1 MTQDDAIDSLSLLG
15 DGESFK
21 EELCSMIER
30 TQMFKHFTRAEIEA
44 LSRYTRAYGV
54 EAGKVIFKEG
64 QKAAYLCIISE
75 GRVDVLKQNED
86 RENKK
91 VNTIRE
97 GRSFGEM
104 AVIDDMPHSAT
115 TVAAGP
121 VRLVMITKQKLEQMT
136 RDNPALGVR
145 VLWELAKLM
154 SLRLRQ
160 TTGTLVDRL

>member
-1 MTQDDAIDSLSLLG
+1 MAQDPTIDYLELLG

-21 EELCSMIER
+21 QELCSMIER
-30 TQMFKHFTRAEIEA
+30 TQMFKEFTRAEIEA
-44 LSRYTRAYGV
+44 LARYARAYGV

-75 GRVDVLKQNED
+75 GKVDVLKQNEN
-86 RENKK
+86 RESKK

-104 AVIDDMPHSAT
+104 AIIDDMPHSAT

-121 VRLVMITKQKLEQMT
+121 VKLVMITKQKLEHLT
-136 RDNPALGVR
+136 KDNPALGVK

-160 TTGTLVDRL
+160 TTGTLVDKL

>member
-1 MTQDDAIDSLSLLG
+1 MAHEELIDNLELLG

-21 EELCSMIER
+21 PTLCSMIER
-30 TQMFKHFTRAEIEA
+30 TQMFKEFTRAEIEA
-44 LSRYTRAYGV
+44 LARYTRAYGV

-64 QKAAYLCIISE
+64 QKAAYLCVIAE
-75 GRVDVLKQNED
+75 GKVDILKQSD
-86 RENKK
+86 TRESKK
-91 VNTIRE
+91 INTIRE

-115 TVAAGP
+115 TVASGP
-121 VRLVMITKQKLEQMT
+121 VKLVMITKQKLEHLT
-136 RDNPALGVR
+136 IDNPALGVK

-160 TTGTLVDRL
+160 TTGTLVDKL

>member
-1 MTQDDAIDSLSLLG
+1 MTQEQAIDSLSLLG

-21 EELCSMIER
+21 QELCSMIER
-30 TQMFKHFTRAEIEA
+30 TQMFKGFTRAEIEA
-44 LSRYTRAYGV
+44 LAKYTRAYGV
-54 EAGKVIFKEG
+54 EAGKVIFREG

-91 VNTIRE
+91 VNTIRD

-115 TVAAGP
+115 TVAADA
-121 VRLVMITKQKLEQMT
+121 VKLLMITKQKLEQLT
-136 RDNPALGVR
+136 RDQPALGVK

-160 TTGTLVDRL
+160 TTGTLVDKL